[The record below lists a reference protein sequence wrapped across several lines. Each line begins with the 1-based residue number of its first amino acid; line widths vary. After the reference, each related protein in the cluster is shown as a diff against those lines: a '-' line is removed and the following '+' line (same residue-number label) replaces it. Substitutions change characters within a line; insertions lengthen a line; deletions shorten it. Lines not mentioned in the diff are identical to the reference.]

1 MHLGYDFQMI
11 YYSYDQFKND
21 IPRLGILCESFKP
34 DTIVAVARGG
44 MTLAHALCMHLDVR
58 NLQSIR
64 CESYDGD
71 EQRTTLTIVGES
83 TFLPS
88 KRILVVDDIVDS
100 GQTLHALLPLLQ
112 SNNPDVLFKTASLY
126 TKPTAL
132 LQPDFSLY
140 EATDWID
147 FFWERDFLKSDSL

>member
-11 YYSYDQFKND
+11 TYNYDQFKND
-21 IPRLGILCESFKP
+21 ISRLGILCEPFKP

-64 CESYDGD
+64 CESYDGE
-71 EQRTTLTIVGES
+71 EQRTVLTIVGKS

-88 KRILVVDDIVDS
+88 ERILVVDDIVDS
-100 GQTLHALLPLLQ
+100 GQTLHTLLPLLQ
-112 SNNPDVLFKTASLY
+112 SNNPDVIFKTASLF

-147 FFWERDFLKSDSL
+147 FFWERDFLKSNLL

>member
-11 YYSYDQFKND
+11 TYNYDQFKND
-21 IPRLGILCESFKP
+21 ISRLGTLCESFKP

-64 CESYDGD
+64 CESYDGN
-71 EQRTTLTIVGES
+71 EQRTALTIVGKS

-88 KRILVVDDIVDS
+88 ERILVVDDIVDS
-100 GQTLHALLPLLQ
+100 GQTLHTLLPLLQ
-112 SNNPDVLFKTASLY
+112 SNNPDVIFKTASLF

-147 FFWERDFLKSDSL
+147 FFWERDFLKSNLL

>member
-1 MHLGYDFQMI
+1 MDLGYDFRMI
-11 YYSYDQFKND
+11 YYDFERFKND
-21 IPRLGILCESFKP
+21 IPNLGTLCEPFRP

-64 CESYDGD
+64 CESYDD
-71 EQRTTLTIVGES
+71 MEQRNDITIIGNS
-83 TFLPS
+83 TFATS
-88 KRILVVDDIVDS
+88 KRILIVDDIVDS
-100 GQTLHALLPLLQ
+100 GKTLYALLPLLQ
-112 SNNPDVLFKTASLY
+112 QHNPEVVFKTASLF
-126 TKPTAL
+126 TKSTAL
-132 LQPDFSLY
+132 IQPDFSLH